1 MGVLE
6 APFFVSPR
14 QPTRRVSTMRK
25 TAKSSLTPTIAHKR
39 DTFPACA
46 LGSIS
51 THNAKCNA
59 KDTGTRRNLRD

>member
-1 MGVLE
+1 
-6 APFFVSPR
+6 
-14 QPTRRVSTMRK
+14 MRK